1 MEQNNKMKNLKNRKF
16 TAYAAILAALALA
29 VSIPL
34 NLLASRLDITWDMTP
49 TKMYELTDTTRN
61 FLEKVDKPV
70 DFYFLLDMDL
80 LAADTG
86 SMALYHALEEYA
98 SYDNINLIAF
108 EPDEDP
114 ELTKQLQEDGYRLS
128 RGDIVIRC
136 EGRSKHIAGTSMYS
150 TFYSTTDSG
159 EQITDSAYFSGE
171 NYITG
176 AIDAVVSGRDTVVY
190 FLNGH
195 GEKVPEKEY
204 STLISN
210 LVNRNYSVEELTLS
224 IADRVPED
232 AALVIL
238 AAPQSDL
245 SNDEKRK
252 LDDYLD
258 NGGNVCF
265 WMSPNPDE
273 IRYRNIEMIMESFG
287 IAMDYDIVRETNS
300 NLHIQDDPYTYKC
313 SVVSSDEEIDLTY
326 EVIETYIA
334 AGIIPFM
341 SNSRSFYQLMG
352 AEDTSLQ
359 IGSMLRTVPSTD
371 ALGNTTSTAIGEIYG
386 GADPSAE
393 DITGEILDLM
403 MYSTSTLRNDAKIMV
418 MGNAE
423 FIDDTNVAQDYM
435 IIPVNLMLST
445 LSWMYDSEL
454 DMDMGIADKEQSYD
468 SFVLNSEAAANTAS
482 AVFIAVPFGVALI
495 GLIVWLTR
503 RYS

>member
-1 MEQNNKMKNLKNRKF
+1 MEQNQKSKNLKNRKF

-29 VSIPL
+29 VAIPL

-49 TKMYELTDTTRN
+49 TNIYELTDTTRAY
-61 FLEKVDKPV
+61 LEKIDKQV

-80 LAADTG
+80 LAADTS

-98 SYDNINLIAF
+98 SYDNINLISF

-114 ELTKQLQEDGYRLS
+114 ELTKQLQEEGYRLS

-136 EGRSKHIAGTSMYS
+136 EDRSKHIAGTSMYS

-159 EQITDSAYFSGE
+159 DQITDSAYFTGE

-195 GEKVPEKEY
+195 GEKVPENDY
-204 STLISN
+204 TTLTGN
-210 LVNRNYSVEELTLS
+210 LINRNYSVEGLTLS
-224 IADRVPED
+224 IAESVPDD
-232 AALVIL
+232 AAVVIL

-245 SNDEKRK
+245 SNDELRK
-252 LDDYLD
+252 LEDYLE

-265 WMSPNPDE
+265 WMSPNPE
-273 IRYRNIEMIMESFG
+273 NVRYRNIEKILESFG
-287 IAMDYDIVRETNS
+287 IAMDYDIVKETDS

-313 SVVSSDEEIDLTY
+313 SVVSSEDEIDLTY
-326 EVIETYIA
+326 EIIQAYIA
-334 AGIIPFM
+334 NGAIPFM
-341 SNSRSFYQLMG
+341 SNARSFYQLMG
-352 AEDTSLQ
+352 TEDTSVQ
-359 IGSMLRTVPSTD
+359 VGSLLRTVPTSD
-371 ALGNTTSTAIGEIYG
+371 LLGNDTSTAIGEVYG
-386 GADPSAE
+386 GDDPSAE
-393 DITGEILDLM
+393 DIKDEVLDLA
-403 MYSTSTLRNDAKIMV
+403 MYSTSTLRNNAKIMV

-423 FIDDTNVAQDYM
+423 FIDDVNVAQDYM
-435 IIPVNLMLST
+435 IVPVNLMLSA

-454 DMDMGIADKEQSYD
+454 DLDMGIDDKEQSYD
-468 SFVLNSEAAANTAS
+468 AIVLNSEAAANTAS

-495 GLIVWLTR
+495 GLIVWLKR

>member
-1 MEQNNKMKNLKNRKF
+1 MEQNKKMKNLKNRKF

-29 VSIPL
+29 VAIPL

-49 TKMYELTDTTRN
+49 TKMYELTDTTKD
-61 FLEKVDKPV
+61 FLAKLDKPV

-86 SMALYHALEEYA
+86 SMALYHALEEYD
-98 SYDNINLIAF
+98 SYANINLIAF

-114 ELTKQLQEDGYRLS
+114 ELTQQLQEENGYKLS
-128 RGDIVIRC
+128 RGDMVISC

-150 TFYSTTDSG
+150 TYYSTTDSG
-159 EQITDSAYFSGE
+159 VQITDSAYFNGE

-176 AIDAVVSGRDTVVY
+176 AIDAVVSGRDTAIY

-195 GEKVPEKEY
+195 GEKAPE
-204 STLISN
+204 SN
-210 LVNRNYSVEELTLS
+210 YTKFSEELSNRNYVIKGLNLS
-224 IADRVPED
+224 ISETVPED
-232 AALVIL
+232 AAVVIL
-238 AAPQSDL
+238 AAPQSDI
-245 SNDEKRK
+245 SNDEMRK

-265 WMSPNPDE
+265 WMSPNPEE
-273 IRYRNIEMIMESFG
+273 IKYRNIEMILDSFG
-287 IAMDYDIVRETNS
+287 IAMDYDIVRETDS
-300 NLHIQDDPYTYKC
+300 NIHADKDPYTFMC

-326 EVIETYIA
+326 EVIQTYIA
-334 AGIIPFM
+334 AGAPPFM

-352 AEDTSLQ
+352 ADDTSLQ
-359 IGSMLRTVPSTD
+359 VGSMLRTIPSTD
-371 ALGNTTSTAIGEIYG
+371 TAGNTISTAVGEIYG
-386 GADPSAE
+386 GTDPSAE
-393 DITGEILDLM
+393 DIEGEVLDLM

-423 FIDDTNVAQDYM
+423 FIEGSYIADAM

-445 LSWMYDSEL
+445 LSWMYDSEI
-454 DMDMGIADKEQSYD
+454 DIDMGIDDKEQSYD

-495 GLIVWLTR
+495 GLIVWLRR